1 MKYGSVKIPG
11 PWGRGWAASVTAL
24 AATAFLLVGCAPP
37 AYDAALLVQ
46 AAQLGEKEQ
55 RWDEARPMIQE
66 HLLKHPEDPVAHYY
80 YGLSFLHRKDALL
93 TLAEGELLTA
103 QALLERN
110 GDIPDG
116 LLGKDPIVFKGEVYQ
131 KTALVYMRAYYESF
145 RFNVPPEAQRDLLKK
160 AIAQT
165 EIGLKAHPD
174 SVQLK
179 DYQEAL
185 KGLLIGM
192 PEGTPDIMTRGAQ
205 NGTSI

>member
-1 MKYGSVKIPG
+1 MSHGTAIIPG
-11 PWGRGWAASVTAL
+11 PWGRGWAVSVTAL
-24 AATAFLLVGCAPP
+24 AAAASLLTGCAPP
-37 AYDAALLVQ
+37 AYDPALLAQ

-55 RWDEARPMIQE
+55 RWDEARPLIQA

-80 YGLSFLHRKDALL
+80 YGLSFLHRKDAQL

-116 LLGKDPIVFKGEVYQ
+116 LLGKDPMVFKGEVYQ

-165 EIGLKAHPD
+165 EIGLKANPESIHM
-174 SVQLK
+174 K
-179 DYQEAL
+179 DYHEAL
-185 KGLLIGM
+185 KGLLGGM
-192 PEGTPDIMTRGAQ
+192 PQGTPDIMTRGAE

>member
-1 MKYGSVKIPG
+1 MIRESARIPG
-11 PWGRGWAASVTAL
+11 PWGRGWAAGVATL
-24 AATAFLLVGCAPP
+24 AAAALLLVGCAPP
-37 AYDAALLVQ
+37 DYDPTLLEQ

-55 RWDEARPMIQE
+55 RWDEARLLIRD
-66 HLLKHPEDPVAHYY
+66 HLLRHPVDPVAHYY
-80 YGLSFLHRKDALL
+80 YGLSFLHRKEAQL

-116 LLGKDPIVFKGEVYQ
+116 LLGKDPVAFKGEVYQ

-145 RFNVPPEAQRDLLKK
+145 RFNVPPEAQRDLLKR

-165 EIGLKAHPD
+165 EIGLKADPD
-174 SVQLK
+174 SIQMK
-179 DYQEAL
+179 DYQDAL
-185 KGLLIGM
+185 KGLLNGT
-192 PEGTPDIMTRGAQ
+192 PEGTPDIMTRGAE

>member
-1 MKYGSVKIPG
+1 MKYGSVRIPG
-11 PWGRGWAASVTAL
+11 SWSRGWAASATAL
-24 AATAFLLVGCAPP
+24 AAAAFLLVGCAPP
-37 AYDAALLVQ
+37 EYDPSLLAQ

-55 RWDEARPMIQE
+55 RWDEARPLIRD
-66 HLLKHPEDPVAHYY
+66 HLLKHPDDPMGHYY
-80 YGLSFLHRKDALL
+80 YGLSFLHRREAQL

-116 LLGKDPIVFKGEVYQ
+116 LLGKDPIAFKGEVYQ

-145 RFNVPPEAQRDLLKK
+145 RFNVPPEAQRELLKR

-174 SVQLK
+174 SIQMK

-185 KGLLIGM
+185 KGLLSGM
-192 PEGTPDIMTRGAQ
+192 PEGTPDIMTRGAE

>member
-1 MKYGSVKIPG
+1 MNHGCARIPG
-11 PWGRGWAASVTAL
+11 PRGRGWAVSVAAL
-24 AATAFLLVGCAPP
+24 AAAAYLLGGCAPP
-37 AYDAALLVQ
+37 AYDPSLLKQ
-46 AAQLGEKEQ
+46 AAELGEKEQ
-55 RWDEARPMIQE
+55 RWDEARVLIRD
-66 HLLKHPEDPVAHYY
+66 HLLLHPDDPVAHYY
-80 YGLSFLHRKDALL
+80 YGLSFLHRQEAQL

-103 QALLERN
+103 QSLLERN

-116 LLGKDPIVFKGEVYQ
+116 LLDKDPVVFKGEVYQ

-145 RFNVPPEAQRDLLKK
+145 RFKVPPEAQRELLKK

-165 EIGLKAHPD
+165 EIGLEAHPD
-174 SVQLK
+174 STHLK

-185 KGLLIGM
+185 KGLLSGM

>member
-1 MKYGSVKIPG
+1 MKSGTVRIPG
-11 PWGRGWAASVTAL
+11 PRGRGWAASVAAL
-24 AATAFLLVGCAPP
+24 AAAASLLAGCAPP
-37 AYDAALLVQ
+37 AYDAALLAQ

-55 RWDEARPMIQE
+55 RWDEARPMIQA
-66 HLLKHPEDPVAHYY
+66 HLLKHPDDPVAHYY

-165 EIGLKAHPD
+165 EVGLKAHPD
-174 SVQLK
+174 SIQMK

-185 KGLLIGM
+185 KGLLNGM

>member
-1 MKYGSVKIPG
+1 MMYGSVRIPG
-11 PWGRGWAASVTAL
+11 PWGRGWGANVVSLAAS
-24 AATAFLLVGCAPP
+24 AFLLVGCAPP
-37 AYDAALLVQ
+37 AYDPAPLAQ
-46 AAQLGEKEQ
+46 AAELGEKEQ
-55 RWDEARPMIQE
+55 RWDEARPLIRD

-80 YGLSFLHRKDALL
+80 YGLSFLHRQDAQL

-116 LLGKDPIVFKGEVYQ
+116 LLGKDPVVFKGEVYQ

-165 EIGLKAHPD
+165 EIGLLAHPD

-185 KGLLIGM
+185 KGLLGRL
-192 PEGTPDIMTRGAQ
+192 PQGAPDIMTRGAE
-205 NGTSI
+205 NGSSI